1 MKGIFAGLLFVL
13 GLTSLSAC
21 GFPGQRNQ
29 TLDSDERLERSG
41 TPDSQY
47 RGEKKEKDDDNDD
60 DDDDDREKNRK
71 NSKGDRDKDD
81 DDD

>member
-21 GFPGQRNQ
+21 GFGGQRNP

-41 TPDSQY
+41 TQDNQY
-47 RGEKKEKDDDNDD
+47 RNEKNQKDDDD
-60 DDDDDREKNRK
+60 DDDDDRKENRK

-81 DDD
+81 DDDD